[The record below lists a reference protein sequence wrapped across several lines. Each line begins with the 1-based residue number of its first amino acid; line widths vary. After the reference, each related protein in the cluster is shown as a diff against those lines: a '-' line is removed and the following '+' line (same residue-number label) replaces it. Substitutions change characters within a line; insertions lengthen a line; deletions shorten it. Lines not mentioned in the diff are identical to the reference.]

1 NSPFG
6 LLYEIQVDPS
16 GATLTAT
23 GTSAFNQGEIHSDF
37 GTGLIYSDDGN
48 VADPKT
54 QAVVGTYNAG
64 GLVAP
69 DSSLNK
75 VFVLGQ
81 TVAKAGTNNF
91 TIVSFDEKAY
101 TQVSSIT
108 IQNIVG
114 DPIQLVRHG
123 SSGLAILTINENT
136 GSPGMLYLIQDA
148 TFVSKSQAIATPAF
162 RI

>member
-1 NSPFG
+1 
-6 LLYEIQVDPS
+6 
-16 GATLTAT
+16 
-23 GTSAFNQGEIHSDF
+23 
-37 GTGLIYSDDGN
+37 
-48 VADPKT
+48 
-54 QAVVGTYNAG
+54 
-64 GLVAP
+64 
-69 DSSLNK
+69 
-75 VFVLGQ
+75 
-81 TVAKAGTNNF
+81 
-91 TIVSFDEKAY
+91 AY

-162 RI
+162 RIATSEKLVDFRWKRHSKADIVRSLREKSKQSSSRFNH